1 MSVRIIPFQPHL
13 APAFKELNIAWLTE
27 YFYVEPKDSDLLDNC
42 QEVIIDKGGVIF
54 FAQLKESI
62 VGCFSLIPMG
72 TNTVELGKMAVREGY
87 QGKKIGHQLLKY
99 AIDYCNKNQIAS
111 IVLYSNTV
119 LQPAIYLYKKFG
131 FQEIP
136 MEVPPPYDR
145 SNIKMALIL

>member
-1 MSVRIIPFQPHL
+1 MPVRIIPFQPNL
-13 APAFKELNIAWLTE
+13 ASAFKELNLAWLTE
-27 YFYVEPKDSDLLDNC
+27 YFYVEPKDSDLLNNC

-62 VGCFSLIPMG
+62 VGCFSLLPMD
-72 TNTVELGKMAVREGY
+72 TNTVELGKMAVQDGH
-87 QGKKIGHQLLKY
+87 QGQKIGHLLLEY
-99 AIDYCNKNQIAS
+99 AIDYCKKKQITS

-131 FQEIP
+131 FKEIP

-145 SNIKMALIL
+145 SNIKMALTL